1 MNEFRQMQYS
11 EGHFPKV
18 SVIVPVYGVEKF
30 VEHCTVS
37 LMDQTLD
44 GVEYIFV
51 DDCTPDGSVGIIRN
65 VISRYPDKDVRIVSH
80 SVNRGLPAARNTG
93 ISLANGEYIFHCD
106 SDDYL
111 EPEMLEK
118 MYGAAKDNDAD
129 YVWCDW
135 FLTFRQKERIMNE
148 PHFSKP
154 LGYLKGMLA
163 GRAKY
168 NVWNKLVRKSL
179 YDGNSVRFPEAHSM
193 GEDMTMICLAACSTN
208 VVHIPL
214 PLYHYVKREG
224 EAFTNSLSEA
234 KLIDIRYNINNT
246 VAFLERRLGSSIA
259 EYIAYFKL
267 SSKFP
272 FLMSDDQNQYRLWS
286 EWYPEADSYI
296 WKNPQ
301 ASLRRKILETAAK
314 RKMYFV
320 LKLYYKL
327 VYSLIY
333 GVIYR

>member
-1 MNEFRQMQYS
+1 
-11 EGHFPKV
+11 
-18 SVIVPVYGVEKF
+18 
-30 VEHCTVS
+30 
-37 LMDQTLD
+37 
-44 GVEYIFV
+44 
-51 DDCTPDGSVGIIRN
+51 
-65 VISRYPDKDVRIVSH
+65 
-80 SVNRGLPAARNTG
+80 
-93 ISLANGEYIFHCD
+93 
-106 SDDYL
+106 
-111 EPEMLEK
+111 
-118 MYGAAKDNDAD
+118 
-129 YVWCDW
+129 
-135 FLTFRQKERIMNE
+135 
-148 PHFSKP
+148 
-154 LGYLKGMLA
+154 
-163 GRAKY
+163 
-168 NVWNKLVRKSL
+168 
-179 YDGNSVRFPEAHSM
+179 
-193 GEDMTMICLAACSTN
+193 MTMICLAACSTN

-301 ASLRRKILETAAK
+301 ASLRRKILETVAQK
-314 RKMYFV
+314 KMYFV